1 MNEIVHTQDFT
12 EVLTHIQQA
21 RQKAYAQVNTT
32 LIELY
37 WHIGGIISQKVSH
50 AAWGK
55 GVVRELAQFIAN
67 NDPTAKGFSDKNL
80 WRMKQFYETYH
91 SDEKLSPLVRKLS
104 WTHNTII
111 FSQCKT
117 PEERAFYLHITIQDK
132 YSTRELERQ
141 IDASLFERTIIGNQK
156 LSAVLREL
164 HPTIDNTFKDNYV
177 LEFLGLPQ
185 THSETH
191 LQAALVQNM
200 KQFILE
206 LGRDFIFIG
215 EEYRL
220 QVGNRDFFIDLL
232 LFHRGLSALM
242 AFELKIGKFEP
253 EHIGQL
259 KFYLEALVLL
269 CQIIRKFVIPAGK
282 RVSSAMDGKL
292 KSIHGTW
299 IPAIHAGMTILD
311 CVFMKYDKVEL
322 DSDVKKPH
330 ENPSIGVLLCS
341 DKDDEV
347 VEYALSRTLSPT
359 LIAQYQTQLPDKKLI
374 QAKLHEF
381 YALSMEAQEM
391 QL

>member
-1 MNEIVHTQDFT
+1 MNEIVHTQDFVQ
-12 EVLTHIQQA
+12 VLTHIQQA

-91 SDEKLSPLVRKLS
+91 SDEKLSLLVRKLS

-141 IDASLFERTIIGNQK
+141 IDASLFERTIMGNQK

-185 THSETH
+185 EYSEEH
-191 LQAALVQNM
+191 LQKALIQNM

-232 LFHRGLSALM
+232 FFHRGLSALV

-259 KFYLEALVLL
+259 NFYLEALD
-269 CQIIRKFVIPAGK
+269 R
-282 RVSSAMDGKL
+282 
-292 KSIHGTW
+292 
-299 IPAIHAGMTILD
+299 
-311 CVFMKYDKVEL
+311 
-322 DSDVKKPH
+322 DVKKSH

-391 QL
+391 Q